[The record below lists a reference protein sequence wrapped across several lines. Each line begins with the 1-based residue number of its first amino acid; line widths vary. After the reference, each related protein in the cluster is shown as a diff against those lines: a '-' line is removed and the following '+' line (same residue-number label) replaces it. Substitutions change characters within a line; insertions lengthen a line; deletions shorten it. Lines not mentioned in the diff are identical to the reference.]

1 MLRWTRL
8 VACSVLAGLLPLSA
22 AIAQQLYPDDQLV
35 GTIWRSEGPFVWTSV
50 DHGGA
55 ITQRTSDGNFVEF
68 LGHRDGVY
76 VFTINWWNE
85 EAGVNVVEHGV
96 MVSDGENSYVMLE
109 AEATHPGITG
119 DGFFRIIDADSAAM
133 TQIGR
138 LDDGSAAAFATP
150 LMRVE
155 TPPAVPLPQ
164 SHPTR

>member
-1 MLRWTRL
+1 MRRL
-8 VACSVLAGLLPLSA
+8 LKVVALACLALLPLSA
-22 AIAQQLYPDDQLV
+22 AVAQQLYPDDQLV

-76 VFTINWWNE
+76 VFSINWWNE
-85 EAGVNVVEHGV
+85 DAGVNVVEHGV
-96 MVSDGENSYVMLE
+96 MVADGENSYVMLE

-119 DGFFRIIDADSAAM
+119 DGFFRVIDADSADM

-150 LMRVE
+150 LTRVE
-155 TPPAVPLPQ
+155 TPPAVPLPP

>member
-1 MLRWTRL
+1 MLGWNKV
-8 VACSVLAGLLPLSA
+8 VAWVVCLALLPLSA
-22 AIAQQLYPDDQLV
+22 AVAQQFYPDDQLV
-35 GTIWRSEGPFVWTSV
+35 GTIWRSEGPYVWTSV

-55 ITQRTSDGNFVEF
+55 ITQHTSDGNFVEF

-76 VFTINWWNE
+76 VFTINSWNE

-96 MVSDGENSYVMLE
+96 MVSDGENSYVMRK
-109 AEATHPGITG
+109 AEGTHPGITG
-119 DGFFRIIDADSAAM
+119 DGFFQIIDPNSAEM

-150 LMRVE
+150 WMRVE
-155 TPPAVPLPQ
+155 APPAVPLPQ